1 MVNRIVCL
9 YVCVTSTVL
18 HICVC
23 VCVCVANLEL
33 GGGGWRMLQYV
44 FFLSVSL
51 K

>member
-1 MVNRIVCL
+1 MSIRVCDQ
-9 YVCVTSTVL
+9 YGAAYM
-18 HICVC
+18 CVC